1 MTMTA
6 SEGLVAFLE
15 SLLDSM
21 RPAYFDD
28 LMTAASSMSDARHAG
43 VLFTLL
49 AGAGAY
55 GSDTPSGKLQFPA
68 DHQLH
73 LNMGTE

>member
-28 LMTAASSMSDARHAG
+28 LMTAASSMSEE
-43 VLFTLL
+43 VLPCAPSPTLPL
-49 AGAGAY
+49 EQRAA
-55 GSDTPSGKLQFPA
+55 
-68 DHQLH
+68 
-73 LNMGTE
+73 